1 MVQDIG
7 HFGLCCMSTRNE
19 CTVVNG
25 MSYKCQIDPVGIAK
39 FCCILLDFLFIL
51 TVTVEEVLK
60 SPMVF
65 LRISPF
71 CSISFWFSYLE
82 FYCLVH
88 TCLGL
93 LCLLIFYSY
102 IMLLSA
108 PW

>member
-1 MVQDIG
+1 M
-7 HFGLCCMSTRNE
+7 

-65 LRISPF
+65 VDF
-71 CSISFWFSYLE
+71 SFL
-82 FYCLVH
+82 FYQLLVF
-88 TCLGL
+88 
-93 LCLLIFYSY
+93 IFWNF
-102 IMLLSA
+102 IV
-108 PW
+108 WCIHV